1 MMKELIHP
9 QDRYKMNWIEGGTE
23 WGTVKCVPPLDVEVK
38 SEKRGDIVKEE
49 YIFTNNTDKDIF
61 TCLTDIGIYTPFND
75 DYTSAEECMTNK
87 CHAHIWCGGK
97 ISYVMALRMGG
108 EAPHLGLV
116 LNSGSIGGYSVE
128 RDIKRAS
135 NDRGDF
141 ILHPSPF
148 SLAPG
153 ESYTV
158 SWTLFFHDGKE
169 DFYTKA
175 AQYCKKFLN
184 VHADKYVLFGGET
197 SNVEIKTNFSFTE
210 NDVQILLNHERIDFT
225 VKNNSVLF
233 QAKTDACGEL
243 KYQICIGGVH
253 TYLRMIVLPAL
264 TELAA
269 SRCRF
274 ITKKQQYRKDSS
286 RLNGA
291 YLVYDNESNSMFY
304 SPLYDYNGGRER
316 IGMGLLIALYLQTK
330 HDADMEKSLSDYA
343 EYVRRELVN
352 EETGEVYN
360 DYMRDDSYK
369 RLYNAPWFA
378 LFYVEMYK
386 LYKDRGYLITAYK
399 IIMNYYENGGSEFY
413 PIELPAAEL
422 INLMRSE
429 DMNAEKLTE
438 QFLRHA
444 DRIAETGTKYPSSEV
459 NYEQSIVAPAADI
472 LLKAYM
478 LTNDEKYLSA
488 AKRQIDVLELF
499 NGLQPDY
506 HLYETAIRHWDGYWF
521 GKRRMYGDTFP
532 HYWSA
537 LTANVYSDYARITH
551 DNEYLK
557 KAEYSFRGVMSLFML
572 DGSASCAYVY
582 PVTVN
587 GERAEYYDPYAN
599 DQDWGLY
606 YMLKYMGNT

>member
-274 ITKKQQYRKDSS
+274 ITKKQQYSKDSS

-444 DRIAETGTKYPSSEV
+444 DRIAKTGTKYPSSEV

>member
-274 ITKKQQYRKDSS
+274 ITKKQQYHKDSS

>member
-1 MMKELIHP
+1 MKELINSH
-9 QDRYKMNWIEGGTE
+9 DIYDFNWIEGGTE
-23 WGTVKCVPPLDVEVK
+23 WGTVKCVPPLDIEVK
-38 SEKRGDIVKEE
+38 SEICGDIVKEKF
-49 YIFTNNTDKDIF
+49 IFTNNTDKDIF
-61 TCLTDIGIYTPFND
+61 SRLTDIGIYTPFND
-75 DYTSAEECMTNK
+75 DYTSAAECMTNK
-87 CHAHIWCGGK
+87 CHTHIWCGGETA
-97 ISYVMALRMGG
+97 YVMALRMGG
-108 EAPHLGLV
+108 KAPHLGLV
-116 LNSGSIGGYSVE
+116 LTGGSIGGYSVE
-128 RDIKRAS
+128 RDIERIS

-153 ESYTV
+153 ESRTI
-158 SWTLFFHDGKE
+158 SWTLFFHGGKE
-169 DFYTKA
+169 DFYIKA
-175 AQYCKKFLN
+175 AQYCEKFLD
-184 VHADKYVLFGGET
+184 VCADKYVLFGTEM
-197 SNVEIKTNFSFTE
+197 SNVEIKSNFPFAG
-210 NDVQILLNHERIDFT
+210 NDVQITLGGERIDFT
-225 VKNNSVLF
+225 VKDNSILF
-233 QAKTDACGEL
+233 QAKTDIYGEL
-243 KYQICIGGVH
+243 RYQICVGGVH
-253 TYLRMIVLPAL
+253 TYLRLLVLPPL
-264 TELAA
+264 DELAA
-269 SRCRF
+269 ARCRF
-274 ITKKQQYRKDSS
+274 ITEKQQYLKENS

-291 YLVYDNESNSMFY
+291 YLIYDNEENSLFY
-304 SPLYDYNGGRER
+304 SSVNDYNGGRER
-316 IGMGLLIALYLQTK
+316 VGNGILISLYLQK
-330 HDADMEKSLSDYA
+330 KYDADMENSLLKYA

-386 LYKDRGYLITAYK
+386 LYKKRGYLITAHK
-399 IIMNYYENGGSEFY
+399 IIMNYYENGGAEFY
-413 PIELPAAEL
+413 PIELPAVDL
-422 INLMRSE
+422 INLMKSE
-429 DMNAEKLTE
+429 DMDTKMLTE
-438 QFLRHA
+438 QFLHHA
-444 DRIAETGTKYPSSEV
+444 DCIAETGTNYPSSEV

-472 LLKAYM
+472 LLKAYT
-478 LTNDEKYLSA
+478 LTNNEKYLTA

-537 LTANVYSDYARITH
+537 LTANVYSLYSDIT
-551 DNEYLK
+551 NNAGYRR
-557 KAEYSFRGVMSLFML
+557 KAEYSYRGVMSLFMS

-606 YMLKYMGNT
+606 YMLKHTEREC

>member
-184 VHADKYVLFGGET
+184 VRADKYVLFGGET

-233 QAKTDACGEL
+233 QAKIDACGEL

-274 ITKKQQYRKDSS
+274 ITKKQQYHKDSS

-343 EYVRRELVN
+343 EYVRRELIN

-399 IIMNYYENGGSEFY
+399 IIMNYYENGGAEFY

-572 DGSASCAYVY
+572 GGSASCAYVY

>member
-1 MMKELIHP
+1 
-9 QDRYKMNWIEGGTE
+9 
-23 WGTVKCVPPLDVEVK
+23 
-38 SEKRGDIVKEE
+38 
-49 YIFTNNTDKDIF
+49 
-61 TCLTDIGIYTPFND
+61 
-75 DYTSAEECMTNK
+75 
-87 CHAHIWCGGK
+87 
-97 ISYVMALRMGG
+97 
-108 EAPHLGLV
+108 
-116 LNSGSIGGYSVE
+116 
-128 RDIKRAS
+128 
-135 NDRGDF
+135 
-141 ILHPSPF
+141 
-148 SLAPG
+148 
-153 ESYTV
+153 
-158 SWTLFFHDGKE
+158 
-169 DFYTKA
+169 
-175 AQYCKKFLN
+175 
-184 VHADKYVLFGGET
+184 
-197 SNVEIKTNFSFTE
+197 
-210 NDVQILLNHERIDFT
+210 
-225 VKNNSVLF
+225 
-233 QAKTDACGEL
+233 
-243 KYQICIGGVH
+243 
-253 TYLRMIVLPAL
+253 
-264 TELAA
+264 
-269 SRCRF
+269 
-274 ITKKQQYRKDSS
+274 
-286 RLNGA
+286 
-291 YLVYDNESNSMFY
+291 MFY

>member
-386 LYKDRGYLITAYK
+386 LYKNRGYLITAYK